1 MRSSPIVLA
10 AIACYSPAFLPVSGS
25 KPPTKDH
32 NTQKK
37 GPIQIGEHFAIRIS
51 SVEEASSI
59 KPVISKRGRRAEYVL
74 RHEGAAFL
82 SVHFSLLDLQP
93 SCSLEITDSEGEQ
106 HTTLKGRGR
115 HGQASFWAR
124 HVAGDEMKIAVECDN
139 GDREATFDIDDYVA
153 GSAELMK
160 GHLAEETR
168 LLRGRDL
175 ATMKAFESPLEGNQ
189 LRELANCST
198 DDKKNAVCFK
208 SSHPTE
214 YLKARAVARLYI
226 NGSGGKKMHVYL
238 PVLYA

>member
-1 MRSSPIVLA
+1 MRFNPIVLA
-10 AIACYSPAFLPVSGS
+10 TIACCSPALPVGGS
-25 KPPTKDH
+25 KPPPKDYH

-51 SVEEASSI
+51 SVEEASTI

-115 HGQASFWAR
+115 HGQGSFWAR
-124 HVAGDEMKIAVECDN
+124 HVAGDEMKITLECEN

-153 GSAELMK
+153 GNAELLK

-175 ATMKAFESPLEGNQ
+175 ATMKAFESPFEGNQ
-189 LRELANCST
+189 MRELGNCNS

-226 NGSGGKKMHVYL
+226 NGSGGKKLYDVYR
-238 PVLYA
+238 VLYA